1 WQSIKAIQ
9 GFVILLPSYL
19 CHRFHTIYIYIYI
32 YMESKAGIRKSHW
45 FSLSP
50 LQNSLLV
57 VSGDCF
63 HECPPLL
70 ARNVKEGGE
79 LMGIDM
85 IMVHEKVSSIKL
97 PHLDLIRQSLRR
109 KRRKTW
115 QEVLILLNIEGC
127 VTVWRD
133 YHGDVF
139 AAKAERFFSKLIEKE
154 VFLFRF
160 HLWPSE
166 KVVVIY
172 SQMGSLTSTH
182 NCNTG
187 SLLRHTHNYLAFKS
201 LNIIYALLDEMTDFG
216 YPQYMEARILNGSYT
231 KTSYG
236 CHKFSLE
243 GEKGYSTIG
252 TKDKEGSKQK

>member
-1 WQSIKAIQ
+1 MAVNKINPRLRNPST
-9 GFVILLPSYL
+9 FLPLSQ
-19 CHRFHTIYIYIYI
+19 I
-32 YMESKAGIRKSHW
+32 SHW

-63 HECPPLL
+63 HECPLLL

-85 IMVHEKVSSIKL
+85 VMVHENVSSIEL

-139 AAKAERFFSKLIEKE
+139 AAQAERFFSKLIEKE
-154 VFLFRF
+154 VFVFRF
-160 HLWPSE
+160 PLWSSE

-187 SLLRHTHNYLAFKS
+187 SLLRRTHNYLAFRS

-216 YPQYMEARILNGSYT
+216 YPQYMEARILNEFI
-231 KTSYG
+231 KTDAYRMEVTQRPPMAVTS
-236 CHKFSLE
+236 SLLKE
-243 GEKGYSTIG
+243 RRDTI
-252 TKDKEGSKQK
+252 Q

>member
-1 WQSIKAIQ
+1 MAGNKSNPRIRN
-9 GFVILLPSYL
+9 PSTFL
-19 CHRFHTIYIYIYI
+19 
-32 YMESKAGIRKSHW
+32 
-45 FSLSP
+45 P
-50 LQNSLLV
+50 LQESANLNGSHFLHSKTLCWWYRETV
-57 VSGDCF
+57 FTS
-63 HECPPLL
+63 
-70 ARNVKEGGE
+70 GGE

-85 IMVHEKVSSIKL
+85 VMVHEKVSSIEL

-139 AAKAERFFSKLIEKE
+139 AAQAERFFSKLIEKE
-154 VFLFRF
+154 VFVFRF
-160 HLWPSE
+160 PLWSSE

-187 SLLRHTHNYLAFKS
+187 SLLRRTHNYLAFRS

-216 YPQYMEARILNGSYT
+216 YPQYMEARILKEFI
-231 KTSYG
+231 KTDAYRMEVTQRPPMAVTS
-236 CHKFSLE
+236 SLL
-243 GEKGYSTIG
+243 
-252 TKDKEGSKQK
+252 KERRDTVQ

>member
-1 WQSIKAIQ
+1 M
-9 GFVILLPSYL
+9 LLMAVNKINPRLRNPSTFL
-19 CHRFHTIYIYIYI
+19 PLSQI
-32 YMESKAGIRKSHW
+32 SHW
-45 FSLSP
+45 
-50 LQNSLLV
+50 LV

-63 HECPPLL
+63 HECPLLL

-85 IMVHEKVSSIKL
+85 VMVHEKVSSIEL

-139 AAKAERFFSKLIEKE
+139 AAQAERFFSKLIEKE
-154 VFLFRF
+154 VFVFRF
-160 HLWPSE
+160 PRWSSE

-187 SLLRHTHNYLAFKS
+187 SLLRRTHNYLAFRS

-216 YPQYMEARILNGSYT
+216 YPQYMEARILNEFI
-231 KTSYG
+231 KTDVYRMEVTQRPPMAVTS
-236 CHKFSLE
+236 SLLKE
-243 GEKGYSTIG
+243 IRDTI
-252 TKDKEGSKQK
+252 Q

>member
-1 WQSIKAIQ
+1 MAVNKINPRLRNPST
-9 GFVILLPSYL
+9 FLPLSQ
-19 CHRFHTIYIYIYI
+19 I
-32 YMESKAGIRKSHW
+32 SHW
-45 FSLSP
+45 FPLSP
-50 LQNSLLV
+50 LQNPLLV

-63 HECPPLL
+63 HECPLLL

-85 IMVHEKVSSIKL
+85 VMVHEKVSSIEL

-139 AAKAERFFSKLIEKE
+139 AAQAERFFSKLIEKE
-154 VFLFRF
+154 VFVFRF
-160 HLWPSE
+160 PRWSSE

-187 SLLRHTHNYLAFKS
+187 SLLRRTHNCLAFRS

-216 YPQYMEARILNGSYT
+216 YPQYMEARILNEFI
-231 KTSYG
+231 KTDVYRMEVTQRPPMAVTS
-236 CHKFSLE
+236 SLLKE
-243 GEKGYSTIG
+243 IRDTI
-252 TKDKEGSKQK
+252 Q